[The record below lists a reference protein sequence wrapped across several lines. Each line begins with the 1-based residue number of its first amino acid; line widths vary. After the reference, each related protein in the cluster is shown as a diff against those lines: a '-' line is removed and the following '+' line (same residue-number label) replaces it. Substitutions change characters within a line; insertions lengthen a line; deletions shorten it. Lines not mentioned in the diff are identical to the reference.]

1 MMLLFGTIVA
11 AVMLA
16 PGLREKLDDVSVNVF
31 KRFEII
37 SIEFPDVS

>member
-16 PGLREKLDDVSVNVF
+16 PGLREKLDDVC
-31 KRFEII
+31 KII
-37 SIEFPDVS
+37 SY